1 MRFIGGKTLIIPY
14 ILELIKE
21 KTIDVKIFAGSGVVS
36 REFKNL
42 GYDVYI

>member
-21 KTIDVKIFAGSGVVS
+21 KTIEVKSIENPTA
-36 REFKNL
+36 N
-42 GYDVYI
+42 